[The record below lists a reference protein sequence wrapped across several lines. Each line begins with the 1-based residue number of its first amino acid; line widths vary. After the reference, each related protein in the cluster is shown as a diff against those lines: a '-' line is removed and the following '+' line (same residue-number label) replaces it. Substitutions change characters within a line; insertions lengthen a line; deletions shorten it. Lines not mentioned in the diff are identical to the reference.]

1 MPTKT
6 ITGTAMLLA
15 VALVAQSLRIFFPFI
30 PNQVS
35 MFLIGS
41 IVSASLVL
49 ATWRYGVKNGLIIA
63 WLTPFVAYM
72 QGMLPMAPFIPIV
85 AIGST
90 LYVWMVKYWQH
101 RSRLGLVLCS
111 SVIRAAALYTG
122 FLLFFQ
128 SFQVPQKLMTAILFS
143 IGWPQLIT
151 AILGIVIAL
160 LIESRMRS

>member
-1 MPTKT
+1 M
-6 ITGTAMLLA
+6 
-15 VALVAQSLRIFFPFI
+15 
-30 PNQVS
+30 
-35 MFLIGS
+35 
-41 IVSASLVL
+41 
-49 ATWRYGVKNGLIIA
+49 
-63 WLTPFVAYM
+63 
-72 QGMLPMAPFIPIV
+72 PFIPIV

-143 IGWPQLIT
+143 MGWPQLIT